1 MVRAGIFMNQ
11 SIFLLVILVII
22 LIIRKHKKI
31 DICKCLSLL
40 WSCYFILHF
49 TVFDYPIDGKIA
61 SYMFENYSSV
71 PELFRHFN
79 FIPFHTI
86 GECIDSGLQTFIRQ
100 VFGNI
105 ILFVPLG
112 ITVSWIFEQKSFR
125 YRMYFIVTISVLIEI
140 TQLFLDLC
148 SGMVVKSVDVDDIL
162 LNSLGGLMGV
172 CFFGFLIWCYNYVRS
187 KSALRQVKK
196 Q

>member
-1 MVRAGIFMNQ
+1 MITCHGDQ
-11 SIFLLVILVII
+11 SYKNDVNNNCHQRKYTPFGGNFKYTILFDAY
-22 LIIRKHKKI
+22 HKKI

-49 TVFDYPIDGKIA
+49 TVFDYPIGGKIA

-162 LNSLGGLMGV
+162 LNEKINPPARRGR
-172 CFFGFLIWCYNYVRS
+172 IE
-187 KSALRQVKK
+187 
-196 Q
+196 

>member
-1 MVRAGIFMNQ
+1 M
-11 SIFLLVILVII
+11 
-22 LIIRKHKKI
+22 
-31 DICKCLSLL
+31 
-40 WSCYFILHF
+40 
-49 TVFDYPIDGKIA
+49 
-61 SYMFENYSSV
+61 
-71 PELFRHFN
+71 
-79 FIPFHTI
+79 
-86 GECIDSGLQTFIRQ
+86 
-100 VFGNI
+100 
-105 ILFVPLG
+105 PLG

-148 SGMVVKSVDVDDIL
+148 SGMVVKSIDVDDIL

-172 CFFGFLIWCYNYVRS
+172 CFFGLLIWCYNYVRS